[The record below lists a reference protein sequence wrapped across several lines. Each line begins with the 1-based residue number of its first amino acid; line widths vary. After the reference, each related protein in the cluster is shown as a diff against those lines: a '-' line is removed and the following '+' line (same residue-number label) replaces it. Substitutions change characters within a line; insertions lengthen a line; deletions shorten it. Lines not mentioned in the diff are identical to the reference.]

1 MMLLSQLAVEKLNL
15 DKSLLQGSELT
26 FMLNDTAVSTTTG
39 ASLAASFIARDAVG
53 IIGGEQSSVS
63 EAIASISQTRN
74 VMQLSYQASDG
85 RLADKELFPLFG
97 RVATLPHSCLKVSRW
112 VSGGRTHAQDPKP
125 DAGSILGAV

>member
-1 MMLLSQLAVEKLNL
+1 MLLLQLAVEKLNS

-53 IIGGEQSSVS
+53 IIGSEQSSVS

-97 RVATLPHSCLKVSRW
+97 RVDTLLRICLRVSRW
-112 VSGGRTHAQDPKP
+112 ISGGRTYAQDPKP
-125 DAGSILGAV
+125 DAGSILGVV